1 MKNYE
6 LSDIKAFLEHKINSL
21 KKEIEMYE
29 YLLALIES
37 NYIRSKE
44 AEFKGDVIEVKHDN
58 KLVAIIYRSKNRI
71 VLKLLPDI
79 LPAERILHQIKSQ
92 VELLEERAKIEI
104 VRDKKTGCIKEVV
117 IEGLTSNTVR
127 EGVCEALKTIILQNY
142 NKT

>member
-1 MKNYE
+1 MKNNE
-6 LSDIKAFLEHKINSL
+6 LSDIRAFLEHKISSL
-21 KKEIEMYE
+21 KKEIEIYE

-44 AEFKGDVIEVKHDN
+44 AGFKGDVIEVKHDN
-58 KLVAIIYRSKNRI
+58 KLLAIIYRSKNRI

-92 VELLEERAKIEI
+92 VALLEERAKVEV
-104 VRDKKTGCIKEVV
+104 VRDEKTGCIKEVV

-142 NKT
+142 NQT